1 MYIYMYLYIIEYII
15 IIILNK
21 LLSSR
26 SVKHKKNESFYFT
39 CTYFFSDASFFI

>member
-1 MYIYMYLYIIEYII
+1 MYIYMYLYIIEY

-39 CTYFFSDASFFI
+39 CTYFFSDASFFM